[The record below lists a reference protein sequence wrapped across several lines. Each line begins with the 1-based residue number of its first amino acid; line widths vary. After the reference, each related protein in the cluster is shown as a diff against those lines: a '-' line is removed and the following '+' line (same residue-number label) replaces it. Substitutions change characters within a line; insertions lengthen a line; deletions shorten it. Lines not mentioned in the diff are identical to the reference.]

1 MKFLVSYMYPIDDCQ
16 TNYGHT
22 EITTDFWDTLE
33 ALELI
38 SGAGQHGV
46 DPSNVIITSVFQI
59 PESRFS
65 KEEKAYLKDWMQ
77 LAYEHIESDD
87 EIQGGIIKSMI
98 KELNE

>member
-1 MKFLVSYMYPIDDCQ
+1 MKFLVSYMFRVSEYA
-16 TNYGHT
+16 TNYGYQ
-22 EITTDFWDTLE
+22 ELIMDYWDTAGAVEAISNARGLE
-33 ALELI
+33 ASATI
-38 SGAGQHGV
+38 
-46 DPSNVIITSVFQI
+46 IITSVFQI